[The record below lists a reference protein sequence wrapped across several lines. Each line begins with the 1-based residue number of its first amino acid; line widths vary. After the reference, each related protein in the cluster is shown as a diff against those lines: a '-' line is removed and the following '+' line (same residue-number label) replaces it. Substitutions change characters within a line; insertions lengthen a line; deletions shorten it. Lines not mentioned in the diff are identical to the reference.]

1 MAPEK
6 ITKAEWLLLGLTA
19 VFLSGLLV
27 VSSRDRSGTA
37 VSVETERTVAQEEF
51 LPDLSPLDLNTAT
64 APELAELPGIGEEL
78 ARRIVAYRE
87 ENGPFAAVEE
97 LLEISG
103 IGQGKLDGLTDRVIA
118 GTAEKERTA

>member
-6 ITKAEWLLLGLTA
+6 ITKAEWILLGLTA

-27 VSSRDRSGTA
+27 VSSRDRRETA
-37 VSVETERTVAQEEF
+37 APVETERAAAQEEF

-64 APELAELPGIGEEL
+64 EAELAELPGIGEEL

-87 ENGPFAAVEE
+87 ENGPFATVEE

-103 IGQGKLDGLTDRVIA
+103 IGQGKLDALTDRVIA
-118 GTAEKERTA
+118 GAAGKERTA